1 MAKQKATTNTEK
13 PWLYQD
19 EKGFTT
25 IDPTDQVEVKALKH
39 DKMQH
44 PEGTIFKCHPEVG
57 ADFVE
62 RGMAEYTDGGK
73 IIRRIANPGSTK
85 LGQIGRA

>member
-1 MAKQKATTNTEK
+1 MAKQTKAITEK

-19 EKGFTT
+19 EKGFLT
-25 IDPTDQVEVKALKH
+25 IDPTDQVEVKALAHKS
-39 DKMQH
+39 MQH
-44 PEGTIFKCHPEVG
+44 PEGHVFKCHPEVG

-73 IIRRIANPGSTK
+73 IIRKIANPGSTK